1 MKMKTKT
8 KMIVLLEI
16 AIVLCSVFLVAIP
29 AISAEQNHAMQKVS
43 ATASIITTASE
54 DDYVLGIYGN
64 ANEDDTID
72 MGDVVYTK
80 LAIFGKKPKT
90 ELCDAKYDGRI
101 NVLDVIQAKLII
113 LGKEKELTIVDS
125 KDRIVTVKK
134 PLKRVVVAYYKI
146 LETLRAVK
154 VPHEIIIGVPSY
166 PNVAD
171 WELYFAE
178 YKDKPGLGDMWNPD
192 TEAILNLDPDVVFLT
207 SSSRFGGVDHT
218 SDVLESAGI
227 TVLRFSFGSYGSYM
241 QEEITKLGYIID
253 KEEEAGEFHDWHKGV
268 VNLVKERVEKIPE
281 EDKPKV
287 YYEGQSR
294 LWNGFREELARVGL
308 AGGKNIHPVGQ
319 AIDPE
324 AVIAGDPDII
334 VKVAPGGDVTGYHL
348 DAEDTT
354 EIEKLRE
361 EVMSRHELQNVG
373 AVKTGRVYVIS
384 IYLMAG
390 RSSGHGGVR
399 NIAQIVYNAKW
410 FHPDLF
416 KDVDPKA
423 IHQEYLTRFQGL
435 DFDLD
440 KKGVFAYPEPG

>member
-1 MKMKTKT
+1 MRTKTKT
-8 KMIVLLEI
+8 LALVEI
-16 AIVLCSVFLVAIP
+16 AIVLCSVFLVATLP
-29 AISAEQNHAMQKVS
+29 AIAADQAAQKV
-43 ATASIITTASE
+43 TANEVTTASE
-54 DDYVLGIYGN
+54 DDYVLDIYGN

-101 NVLDVIQAKLII
+101 NVLDVIQTKLII
-113 LGKEKELTIVDS
+113 LGKEKEITIIDS
-125 KDRIVTVKK
+125 LDRIVTVTK
-134 PLKRVVVAYYKI
+134 PIKRVVVAYYTT
-146 LETLRAVK
+146 LETLRAIK
-154 VPHEIIIGVPSY
+154 VPREIIVGVPSY

-178 YKDKPGLGDMWNPD
+178 YKDKPGIGDMWDPD

-281 EDKPKV
+281 EDKPNV
-287 YYEGQSR
+287 YYEGQSI

-324 AVIAGDPDII
+324 AVITEDPDII
-334 VKVAPGGDVTGYHL
+334 VKVAPGGDVTAYHL

-354 EIEKLRE
+354 AIEKVRE
-361 EVMSRHELQNVG
+361 EVMSRPELQNVG
-373 AVKTGRVYVIS
+373 AVKTGRVYVLS
-384 IYLMAG
+384 IYFMPGRTAG
-390 RSSGHGGVR
+390 YGGVR
-399 NIAQIVYNAKW
+399 NFVQIVYNAKW

-416 KDVDPKA
+416 KDVDPEA

-435 DFDLD
+435 DIDLD
-440 KKGVFAYPEPG
+440 EKGVFVYPEPS